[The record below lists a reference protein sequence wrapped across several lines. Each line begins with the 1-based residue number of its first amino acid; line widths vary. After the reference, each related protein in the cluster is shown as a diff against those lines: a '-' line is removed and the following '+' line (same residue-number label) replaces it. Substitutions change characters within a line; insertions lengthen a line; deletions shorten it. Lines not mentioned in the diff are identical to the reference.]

1 MATPQLKRRSYRGRV
16 LPLVAVC
23 LAVGCHHEGSTA
35 PTALTPSPTPPAAP
49 APAPPPTLPPAPT
62 QPVSLSVKLN
72 PNPPS
77 GAAPFTLNVSLCGS
91 RPSPPVDGYPL
102 TFTLA
107 WGDGRLHTR
116 YFCRDD
122 HTYDTA
128 GVYRATFCATDGI
141 DGHESCASFRVK
153 VD

>member
-1 MATPQLKRRSYRGRV
+1 M
-16 LPLVAVC
+16 
-23 LAVGCHHEGSTA
+23 
-35 PTALTPSPTPPAAP
+35 
-49 APAPPPTLPPAPT
+49 

-91 RPSPPVDGYPL
+91 RPVPPVDGYPL

-107 WGDGRLHTR
+107 WGDGRRHTR
-116 YFCRDD
+116 YFCRED

-128 GVYRATFCATDGI
+128 GVYQATFCATDGI
-141 DGHESCASFRVK
+141 EGHESCASFRVK
-153 VD
+153 VE

>member
-1 MATPQLKRRSYRGRV
+1 VAAPQLKWARGEAGA
-16 LPLVAVC
+16 LALVCVC
-23 LAVGCHHEGSTA
+23 LTLGCQHESSTTPSA
-35 PTALTPSPTPPAAP
+35 PTPVPSPSAASTPSPS
-49 APAPPPTLPPAPT
+49 TLPPAPT
-62 QPVSLSVKLN
+62 QPVSLAVKLN

-91 RPSPPVDGYPL
+91 RPVPPVDGYPL

-107 WGDGRLHTR
+107 WGDGRRHTR

-122 HTYDTA
+122 HTYDTP
-128 GVYRATFCATDGI
+128 GVYQATFCAADGI